1 MALVINRTLKEGA
14 STACF
19 EVVNDGAG
27 EADLTIIDV
36 ASLSGAGNLNNHEV
50 LITRIVASVATADM
64 ADPPLV
70 TLSWGDGTEFLHLGA
85 GATDLDI
92 GFQTPN
98 AAGDNDADVTVTAAA
113 NVFFTLR
120 IFTKKMIGF
129 PLSMGHGPNRP

>member
-36 ASLSGAGNLNNHEV
+36 EGLSGAGSLNNHEI
-50 LITRIVASVATADM
+50 LITRVVASVVSDTVGTPA
-64 ADPPLV
+64 LV

-120 IFTKKMIGF
+120 IFAKKMIGY